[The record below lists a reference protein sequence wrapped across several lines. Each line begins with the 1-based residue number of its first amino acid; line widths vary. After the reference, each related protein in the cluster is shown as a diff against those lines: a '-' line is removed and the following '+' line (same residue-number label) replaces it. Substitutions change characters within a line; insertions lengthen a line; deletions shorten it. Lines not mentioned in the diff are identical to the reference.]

1 MFSPT
6 DPLRDLVETMIFEPL
21 AFVASVPELL
31 VKGKAKIE
39 SQTKTANMIGR
50 FVVPMAKRKI
60 DAELKSVAET
70 VRSYLTNTEAKS
82 GSGSRS
88 SEGSDVGA
96 PSAVR
101 AGSSSGTGSSGERG
115 TTAGASSARKPGS
128 PTVAKPEA
136 KAGPTKKATAPA
148 VSTFAASVSSR
159 SKPMMDPKVVPSK
172 AVSPKPDVSKSAVSK
187 AVSKGAKGAKALK
200 TAKTSKDK
208 VITSLNPT
216 VNDLGLDSYD
226 DLPASS
232 VVGLLEALTPAQL
245 QAIATYEAAHRNRQ
259 TILGGVARL
268 LDTAP

>member
-6 DPLRDLVETMIFEPL
+6 DPLRDLLETVILEPL
-21 AFVASVPELL
+21 AFVASVPERLA
-31 VKGKAKIE
+31 KGKAKIE
-39 SQTKTANMIGR
+39 SQKKTANMIGR

-82 GSGSRS
+82 GSSSRS
-88 SEGSDVGA
+88 PDNSNVA
-96 PSAVR
+96 PSA
-101 AGSSSGTGSSGERG
+101 
-115 TTAGASSARKPGS
+115 PD
-128 PTVAKPEA
+128 P
-136 KAGPTKKATAPA
+136 
-148 VSTFAASVSSR
+148 SR
-159 SKPMMDPKVVPSK
+159 SKPTAETKADASK
-172 AVSPKPDVSKSAVSK
+172 AVLPKSAVSKSAVSK
-187 AVSKGAKGAKALK
+187 AAVAKKAKPAKSTPAKATQSK
-200 TAKTSKDK
+200 ATQSKATQSKAVTSP
-208 VITSLNPT
+208 LPT

>member
-6 DPLRDLVETMIFEPL
+6 DPLRDLLETVILEPL
-21 AFVASVPELL
+21 AFVASVPERLA
-31 VKGKAKIE
+31 KGKAKIE
-39 SQTKTANMIGR
+39 SQKKTANMIGR

-82 GSGSRS
+82 GSSSRS
-88 SEGSDVGA
+88 PDNSNVA
-96 PSAVR
+96 PSA
-101 AGSSSGTGSSGERG
+101 
-115 TTAGASSARKPGS
+115 PD
-128 PTVAKPEA
+128 P
-136 KAGPTKKATAPA
+136 
-148 VSTFAASVSSR
+148 SR
-159 SKPMMDPKVVPSK
+159 SKPTAETKADASK
-172 AVSPKPDVSKSAVSK
+172 AVLPKSAVSK
-187 AVSKGAKGAKALK
+187 AAVSKAAVAKKAKPAKSTPAKATQSKATQSKATQSK
-200 TAKTSKDK
+200 TAPAKATQSKATQSKATQSKATQSKATQSKATQSKAVTSP
-208 VITSLNPT
+208 LPT